1 MIVDLVVKDAQVHVM
16 RNARDNVKMVVFVH
30 V

>member
-1 MIVDLVVKDAQVHVM
+1 MIADLDVKDAQVHVM
-16 RNARDNVKMVVFVH
+16 RDARDNVKMVASVH